1 MVKKMNDLFTLNP
14 KISGA
19 VCILIAYLLIDDL
32 TANEQNVLGN
42 WLMLI
47 SQFIITSSASQGL
60 IERRVQGPIMNIN
73 SKQVKELYDPIKYN
87 IETLRKVLKE
97 VYPEQMEKVFEN
109 LKQEIASM
117 EDKYNNL
124 FN

>member
-1 MVKKMNDLFTLNP
+1 MNDLFTLNP